1 MTETFSISEAMATP
15 ARLIR
20 RHPLA
25 VFIWGLAVTAFGLA
39 AAGMVFGTL
48 AGIPLNAGAE
58 PPPEVLSR
66 IVAMQGVSMLVN
78 VGQLILTVVV
88 WAGVMRATLRI
99 GRPEKWFFLRVG
111 MDELRVGLVGIAL
124 FMGAYFAVLIIAVIG
139 ALVCTIVWQI
149 SQTAAVVLGVLMVLA
164 LIGFVAVAMAR
175 LALIAPSTMI
185 LGRLAFV
192 EGWKLGRKRT
202 LSLLGLLACTWVAY
216 VVVYFIIAFVVIV
229 ALFATG
235 AIAHMAAMGGEAA
248 TFGDMFPSAPVMW
261 GVALLIL
268 GPGAFIY
275 GAVLTLLSAPFVSAA
290 RQLLDGAP
298 EDAVPALV

>member
-15 ARLIR
+15 VRLIR

-25 VFIWGLAVTAFGLA
+25 VFIWGLVLTAFGLA
-39 AAGMVFGTL
+39 GAGLLFGTL
-48 AGIPLNAGAE
+48 AGIPLDAGSE

-66 IVAMQGVSMLVN
+66 IVAMQGVSMLIN

-111 MDELRVGLVGIAL
+111 MDELRVGVVGIAL

-139 ALVCTIVWQI
+139 ALICTILWQV
-149 SQTAAVVLGVLMVLA
+149 SQTAAIVLGVVLVLA

-192 EGWKLGRKRT
+192 EGWKLGRRRT
-202 LSLLGLLACTWVAY
+202 LSLLALLACTWVAY

-229 ALFATG
+229 ALLATG
-235 AIAHMAAMGGEAA
+235 VFAHLMAIGDAA

-261 GVALLIL
+261 GVALLLL

-275 GAVLTLLSAPFVSAA
+275 GAVMTLLSAPFVSAA

>member
-15 ARLIR
+15 MRLIR

-39 AAGMVFGTL
+39 AAGLVFGTL
-48 AGIPLNAGAE
+48 ASIPLNAGAE

-66 IVAMQGVSMLVN
+66 IVAMQGVSMLIN

-111 MDELRVGLVGIAL
+111 MDELRVGVVGIAL
-124 FMGAYFAVLIIAVIG
+124 FVGAYFAVLIIAVIG
-139 ALVCTIVWQI
+139 IIVCTILWQV
-149 SQTAAVVLGVLMVLA
+149 SQTASVVLGVLLVLA

-229 ALFATG
+229 TLFATG
-235 AIAHMAAMGGEAA
+235 AIAHMTGMGDAA

>member
-15 ARLIR
+15 MRLIR

-39 AAGMVFGTL
+39 AAGLVFGTL
-48 AGIPLNAGAE
+48 ASIPLNAGAE

-66 IVAMQGVSMLVN
+66 IVAMQGVSMLIN

-111 MDELRVGLVGIAL
+111 MDELRVGVVGIAL
-124 FMGAYFAVLIIAVIG
+124 FVGSYFAVLIIAVIG
-139 ALVCTIVWQI
+139 AIICTILWQV
-149 SQTAAVVLGVLMVLA
+149 SQTAAIVLGVLLVLA

-229 ALFATG
+229 TLFATG
-235 AIAHMAAMGGEAA
+235 AIAHMTGMGDAA

>member
-15 ARLIR
+15 MRLIR

-39 AAGMVFGTL
+39 AAGLVFGTL
-48 AGIPLNAGAE
+48 ASIPLNAGAE

-66 IVAMQGVSMLVN
+66 IVAMQGVSMLIN

-111 MDELRVGLVGIAL
+111 MDELRVGVVGIAL
-124 FMGAYFAVLIIAVIG
+124 FVGAYFAVLIIAVIG
-139 ALVCTIVWQI
+139 AIICTILWQV
-149 SQTAAVVLGVLMVLA
+149 SQTAAIVLGVLLVLA

-229 ALFATG
+229 TLFATG
-235 AIAHMAAMGGEAA
+235 AIAHMTGMGDAA

-261 GVALLIL
+261 GGTLLIL